1 MTAKLIQNQQQKM
14 RHLPIHF
21 ILMLYS
27 YRMRVVDELLRVEPL
42 YSMLNDYSQCLYF
55 DYPWLKASYKFMMEL
70 YILQKTYGD

>member
-1 MTAKLIQNQQQKM
+1 MKMTAKLIQNQQQKM

-42 YSMLNDYSQCLYF
+42 YSMLNDYSQSL
-55 DYPWLKASYKFMMEL
+55 
-70 YILQKTYGD
+70 

>member
-42 YSMLNDYSQCLYF
+42 YSMLNDYSQCLF
-55 DYPWLKASYKFMMEL
+55 RLPLVKSL
-70 YILQKTYGD
+70 LQIYDGTVYSSKNIW